1 MDDVVTA
8 IQCGTDVIEDESLNV
23 DMYRA
28 MIDKHFQTQYKNC
41 DYNICHFMTDGIR
54 NNRFHEVCY

>member
-28 MIDKHFQTQYKNC
+28 MIDKHFQTQCKNC
-41 DYNICHFMTDGIR
+41 DYNICHFMTDGIL
-54 NNRFHEVCY
+54 NTRFHEVCY